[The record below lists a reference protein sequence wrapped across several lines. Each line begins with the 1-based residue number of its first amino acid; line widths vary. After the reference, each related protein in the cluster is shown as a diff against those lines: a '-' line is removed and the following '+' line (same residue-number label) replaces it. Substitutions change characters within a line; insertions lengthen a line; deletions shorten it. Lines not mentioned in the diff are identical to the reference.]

1 MSAPAGFW
9 ILTVMEGLM
18 TTGHAM
24 AFPFLAIYLNAH
36 RHVPM
41 AWVGLFLS
49 LSMFVASFSQ
59 IVGGEFSDAV
69 GRRRVMML
77 ALAMRAVLI
86 GGMGWVILAGAPLW
100 VLFVLHPLGI
110 FVGSFF
116 HPAAR
121 AWVADFTP
129 PARRMKAYGILRIG
143 NNAGWALGPAL
154 GGLLAGAFH
163 TVFFIA
169 AGVYAVCMVVV
180 WLYIRDV
187 PGAARENGMG
197 GLDFRAAAG
206 ALKNANFLRFCLT
219 TFIICMVMS
228 QLVVGSSL
236 YSKAYLGFTERQI
249 GLLFSVNGVIVVLLQ
264 YFVTRAL
271 EGHRITSGLA
281 AGSVMYGL
289 GYFCFGFS
297 PTFAAAAAAIVV
309 VTFGE
314 LAVSPGLQALGAN
327 MAPKGEKG
335 RYLGVQ
341 GLFQQIGNATGI
353 LMGSNAIERI
363 SPKFQ
368 QGPWVLVAL
377 IAVVASFGFMTLGSR
392 LPRAQNGLKEDAPYP
407 LPADSESPEAA

>member
-9 ILTVMEGLM
+9 ILAVMEGLM

-24 AFPFLAIYLNAH
+24 AFPFLAIYLNVH
-36 RHVPM
+36 RQVPM

-59 IVGGEFSDAV
+59 VVGGEVSDAI
-69 GRRRVMML
+69 GRRQVMML
-77 ALAMRAVLI
+77 SLILRAVLI
-86 GGMGWVILAGAPLW
+86 SAMGWVILAEAPLW
-100 VLFVLHPLGI
+100 ALFLLHPLGI

-129 PARRMKAYGILRIG
+129 PARRMKAYGFLRIG
-143 NNAGWALGPAL
+143 TNAGWALGPAL
-154 GGLLAGAFH
+154 GGLLAGASFH
-163 TVFFIA
+163 LMFFIA
-169 AGVYAVCMVVV
+169 AAVYAVCMVVV
-180 WLYIRDV
+180 WLFIRDV
-187 PGAARENGMG
+187 PGAAREEGMG
-197 GLDFRAAAG
+197 GMDFGAAVG
-206 ALKNANFLRFCLT
+206 ALKNNDFRRFCMT
-219 TFIICMVMS
+219 TFVICLVMS

-236 YSKAYLGFTERQI
+236 YSKAYLGFSERQI
-249 GLLFSVNGVIVVLLQ
+249 GLLFSVNGAIVVLLQ

-271 EGHRITSGLA
+271 EKHRITSGLA

-289 GYFCFGFS
+289 GYFAFGFS
-297 PTFAAAAAAIVV
+297 PSFAFAAAAIVV

-327 MAPKGEKG
+327 MAPRGEKG

-341 GLFQQIGNATGI
+341 GLFQQVGHALGI
-353 LMGSNAIERI
+353 LLGTNAIELI

-368 QGPWVLVAL
+368 QGPWVLVAVV
-377 IAVVASFGFMTLGSR
+377 AVVAAFGFKSLGRR
-392 LPRAQNGLKEDAPYP
+392 LSPEKNGLREEVPFP
-407 LPADSESPEAA
+407 IPAHTPETA

>member
-1 MSAPAGFW
+1 MSAPRGFW
-9 ILTVMEGLM
+9 ILAVMEGLM

-36 RHVPM
+36 RQVPM

-59 IVGGEFSDAV
+59 VVGGEVSDAI
-69 GRRRVMML
+69 GRRRVMMISL
-77 ALAMRAVLI
+77 ILRAVLI
-86 GGMGWVILAGAPLW
+86 AGMGWVILAEAPLW
-100 VLFVLHPLGI
+100 ALFLLHPLGI

-116 HPAAR
+116 HPSAR

-129 PARRMKAYGILRIG
+129 PARRMKAYGFLRIG
-143 NNAGWALGPAL
+143 TNAGWALGPAL
-154 GGLLAGAFH
+154 GGLLAGASFH
-163 TVFFIA
+163 LMFFIA
-169 AGVYAVCMVVV
+169 AGVYAACMVVV
-180 WLYIRDV
+180 WLFIRDV
-187 PGAARENGMG
+187 PGAARDEGMG

-206 ALKNANFLRFCLT
+206 ALKDADFRRFCVT
-219 TFIICMVMS
+219 TFIICTVMS

-236 YSKAYLGFTERQI
+236 YSKTYLGFTEAQI
-249 GLLFSVNGVIVVLLQ
+249 GLLFSVNGAIVVLLQ
-264 YFVTRAL
+264 YFVTRGL

-289 GYFCFGFS
+289 GYLAFGFS
-297 PTFAAAAAAIVV
+297 PSFAFAAAAIVV

-327 MAPKGEKG
+327 MAPRGAKG
-335 RYLGVQ
+335 RYLGIQ
-341 GLFQQIGNATGI
+341 GLFQQVGHALGI
-353 LMGSNAIERI
+353 LLGTNAIELI

-377 IAVVASFGFMTLGSR
+377 VAVAAAFGFRSLGRR
-392 LPRAQNGLKEDAPYP
+392 LPRALNGLKEEAPFP
-407 LPADSESPEAA
+407 IPASAPETA